1 MTTMT
6 IHVDDVFA
14 KALRA
19 YAKSI
24 GTSVNKAVRE
34 MLAPQLGLAEDAISE
49 ADNPCMKFCGILEN
63 GEAARRN
70 KAIAAQRT
78 IDKEMWE

>member
-6 IHVDDVFA
+6 IHVDDIFA
-14 KALRA
+14 KALRS

-34 MLAPQLGLAEDAISE
+34 ILAPHLGLAEDAISE
-49 ADNPCMKFCGILEN
+49 ADNPFMKFCGILEK
-63 GEAARRN
+63 GEATRLN
-70 KAIAAQRT
+70 KSIADQRT
-78 IDKEMWE
+78 IDQEMWE

>member
-6 IHVDDVFA
+6 IHVDDIFA
-14 KALRA
+14 TALRS

-34 MLAPQLGLAEDAISE
+34 ILAPHLGLAEDAISE
-49 ADNPCMKFCGILEN
+49 ADNPFMKFCGILEK
-63 GEAARRN
+63 GEATRLN
-70 KAIAAQRT
+70 KSIADQRT
-78 IDKEMWE
+78 IDQEMWE

>member
-6 IHVDDVFA
+6 IHVDDIFA
-14 KALRA
+14 KALRS

-34 MLAPQLGLAEDAISE
+34 ILAPHLGLAEDAISE
-49 ADNPCMKFCGILEN
+49 ADNPFMKFCGVLEK
-63 GEAARRN
+63 GEATRLN
-70 KAIAAQRT
+70 KSIADQRT
-78 IDKEMWE
+78 IDQEMWE